1 MCTMRTSPKI
11 SPTILIHHQ
20 SHDTSTNA
28 AGGAASDAGGV
39 LDGNA
44 TSMGR
49 EEKAQEEVT
58 LQDLQAMK
66 QMIHEI
72 RQNPE
77 LLYKYSPAF
86 SQLTQCVLKRLPL
99 EVISTIPAKKSV
111 NNTSVA

>member
-1 MCTMRTSPKI
+1 MMTSPKI
-11 SPTILIHHQ
+11 PPTNLLHQ
-20 SHDTSTNA
+20 YHDTSINV
-28 AGGAASDAGGV
+28 AGGAASDVGGI
-39 LDGNA
+39 LDSNA

-49 EEKAQEEVT
+49 EENAREEVT

-66 QMIHEI
+66 QMIREI

-99 EVISTIPAKKSV
+99 KDTSTIPAKKTI
-111 NNTSVA
+111 NNAFVA